1 MTEIRREATR
11 LSFSGVPTT
20 SGSVWRVPEP
30 CGTGGLGDVME
41 AASRGAANAG
51 GLTVG
56 ILPGEDPSAANA
68 FVRVPIATGLGVA
81 RNLVVVAA
89 SDVVI
94 AVGGRYGRL

>member
-1 MTEIRREATR
+1 M
-11 LSFSGVPTT
+11 
-20 SGSVWRVPEP
+20 PEP

-89 SDVVI
+89 SAVVI